1 MTLID
6 ALKAVASQLIVLHH
20 LVLYGPLAIGA
31 GLTFP
36 DLREW
41 LSDYGRI
48 AVQVFLVIG
57 GFLAARSLAPAG
69 RGPQDNPLTLIARRY
84 LRLAV
89 PFVIAISLAII
100 CSAIA
105 DHLMDDE
112 AIPARASIKQWL
124 AHALLLHGIL
134 GVDSLS
140 AGVWYVAIDFQLYA
154 VIAILLWL
162 GHSAFGA
169 IGARSLVL
177 GLAAASL
184 FWFNLDSSLDNW
196 AIYFFGSYGLGAA
209 VFWASNGSSDKAGE
223 RRSGGNW
230 LGIVAALTVIALLI
244 DFRLRIGL
252 ALGVA
257 LLLGYSQHSQWPE
270 RWLNA
275 RPLAFLG
282 RISYSVFLIHFPV
295 LLLANGLFVFSGSA
309 SPEAACLVLLAAW
322 ASSTLA
328 GWMFYRWVEKP
339 SAKLRWPTT
348 VSRPVP
354 RVPGNIPAPRD

>member
-1 MTLID
+1 MNPQPSRMTLID

-36 DLREW
+36 ELREW

-69 RGPQDNPLTLIARRY
+69 RGLQDNPLNLIARRY

-124 AHALLLHGIL
+124 SHALLLHGIL
-134 GVDSLS
+134 GVESLS

-154 VIAILLWL
+154 LMAVLLWL
-162 GHSAFGA
+162 GHSAFGT

-184 FWFNLDSSLDNW
+184 FWFNLDSNLDNW

-209 VFWASNGSSDKAGE
+209 ACWASE
-223 RRSGGNW
+223 RRPGGNW
-230 LGIVAALTVIALLI
+230 LGIVAVITVIALLI

-309 SPEAACLVLLAAW
+309 SPEIACLVLLAAW
-322 ASSTLA
+322 LASTLA
-328 GWMFYRWVEKP
+328 GTAFHRWVEKP
-339 SAKLRWPTT
+339 AARLRWPTT

-354 RVPGNIPAPRD
+354 HAPGNIPAPRD

>member
-1 MTLID
+1 MTLVD
-6 ALKAVASQLIVLHH
+6 ALKAGASQLIVLHH

-36 DLREW
+36 ELREW
-41 LSDYGRI
+41 LADYGRI
-48 AVQVFLVIG
+48 AVQVFLVTG
-57 GFLAARSLAPAG
+57 GFLAARSLAPAS
-69 RGPQDNPLTLIARRY
+69 REAQDNPLTLIARRY
-84 LRLAV
+84 LRLAA

-105 DHLMDDE
+105 DQMMDDE

-124 AHALLLHGIL
+124 SHALLLHGVL

-154 VIAILLWL
+154 LMAILLWL
-162 GHSAFGA
+162 GHGAFGP
-169 IGARSLVL
+169 IVARSLVL

-184 FWFNLDSSLDNW
+184 YWFNLDSRLDNW

-209 VFWASNGSSDKAGE
+209 AFWATERAKHRAGE
-223 RRSGGNW
+223 RRQGGNW
-230 LGIVAALTVIALLI
+230 LGIVAAVTVIALII

-295 LLLANGLFVFSGSA
+295 LLLANGLFVLSGSD
-309 SPEAACLVLLAAW
+309 SPEIACVVLLAAW
-322 ASSTLA
+322 LTSTLA
-328 GWMFYRWVEKP
+328 GTAFHRWVEKP
-339 SAKLRWPTT
+339 AARLRWPTR